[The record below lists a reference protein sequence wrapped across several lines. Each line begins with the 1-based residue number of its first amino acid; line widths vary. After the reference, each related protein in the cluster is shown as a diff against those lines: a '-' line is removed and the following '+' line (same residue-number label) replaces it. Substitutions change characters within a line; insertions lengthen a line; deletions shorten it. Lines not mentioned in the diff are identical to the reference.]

1 MDFAD
6 LSNSPKIKVSNIL
19 YGFPTFRKS
28 KKYMMFCLLFTNKMK
43 KSLQRLQFKSGNM
56 ITHGVLG
63 VEIRA
68 RSLVEVLPV
77 VKVKSDKDNLYW

>member
-6 LSNSPKIKVSNIL
+6 LSKSPKIKVSNIL
-19 YGFPTFRKS
+19 YVFPIFRIS
-28 KKYMMFCLLFTNKMK
+28 KKYMMFHLLFTNKMK

-56 ITHGVLG
+56 ITPGVLR
-63 VEIRA
+63 VEIGA